1 MTYLFVAFTVS
12 IGLYMVSVEKIRAA
26 KNKEPDCPMACF
38 VITGC
43 TCCCCAPC
51 LWLCLCFGARP
62 RLDLSHKPPRA
73 LEMNLLIVCVWP
85 GSAPI
90 FKRAPQK
97 QTPQMP
103 TQPGPAEFE
112 GGVVNPL
119 AGAQAGMTAQ
129 PIPTQQVAVAAVPT
143 TAPTTVTI
151 TVPPGLGPGMQ
162 MQ

>member
-1 MTYLFVAFTVS
+1 
-12 IGLYMVSVEKIRAA
+12 
-26 KNKEPDCPMACF
+26 
-38 VITGC
+38 
-43 TCCCCAPC
+43 
-51 LWLCLCFGARP
+51 
-62 RLDLSHKPPRA
+62 
-73 LEMNLLIVCVWP
+73 MNLLIVCVRP

-112 GGVVNPL
+112 GGVMNPM
-119 AGAQAGMTAQ
+119 AGAQAEMVAQ
-129 PIPTQQVAVAAVPT
+129 PIPTQPVAVAAVPT

-162 MQ
+162 MQYAPIPLSLRFSFRAGL

>member
-1 MTYLFVAFTVS
+1 M
-12 IGLYMVSVEKIRAA
+12 
-26 KNKEPDCPMACF
+26 D
-38 VITGC
+38 
-43 TCCCCAPC
+43 
-51 LWLCLCFGARP
+51 
-62 RLDLSHKPPRA
+62 
-73 LEMNLLIVCVWP
+73 LLIVCVRP

-103 TQPGPAEFE
+103 TQPGPSEFE
-112 GGVVNPL
+112 GGVMNPM
-119 AGAQAGMTAQ
+119 AGAQAEMMAQ
-129 PIPTQQVAVAAVPT
+129 PIPTQPVAVAAVPT

>member
-1 MTYLFVAFTVS
+1 
-12 IGLYMVSVEKIRAA
+12 
-26 KNKEPDCPMACF
+26 
-38 VITGC
+38 
-43 TCCCCAPC
+43 
-51 LWLCLCFGARP
+51 
-62 RLDLSHKPPRA
+62 
-73 LEMNLLIVCVWP
+73 MNLLIVCVWP

-129 PIPTQQVAVAAVPT
+129 PIPTQQVAVAVRPVA
-143 TAPTTVTI
+143 I
-151 TVPPGLGPGMQ
+151 L
-162 MQ
+162 

>member
-1 MTYLFVAFTVS
+1 
-12 IGLYMVSVEKIRAA
+12 
-26 KNKEPDCPMACF
+26 
-38 VITGC
+38 
-43 TCCCCAPC
+43 
-51 LWLCLCFGARP
+51 
-62 RLDLSHKPPRA
+62 
-73 LEMNLLIVCVWP
+73 MNLLIVCVRP

-112 GGVVNPL
+112 GGVMNPM
-119 AGAQAGMTAQ
+119 AGAQAGMI
-129 PIPTQQVAVAAVPT
+129 IPTQPVAVAAVPT

-162 MQ
+162 MQCAPIPLSLRFSFRAGL